1 MEDQSQ
7 VKKTSKVL
15 IGVIAALSVVVLVLG
30 GMYLKQVDSSKSI
43 QEQLTQEKDS
53 IQANLQNMA
62 SEYKQLKT
70 DNDTINTQLQ
80 GQRAKVEELL
90 TEIRRVK
97 SVSYQ
102 QIKQYQSELGTLRA
116 IMRSYIT
123 QIDSLNTLNQALIAE
138 NIEVKKS
145 YSSEKVKN
153 QELSQKNESLNTQV
167 AKGSQIKA
175 RGVSALPINA
185 RGKEMSRASRVEKVK
200 VCFTLVENSIA
211 KSGIKVVYL
220 RVNSPDGF
228 LLAKSEADVFT
239 AGGENL
245 VYSAKREVDYQN
257 QDVDMCIFYD
267 TRGEL
272 KPGTYSAS
280 IFLDGQKVGTTQ
292 FILK

>member
-211 KSGIKVVYL
+211 KPGIKVVYL

>member
-1 MEDQSQ
+1 MEDQNQ

-30 GMYLKQVDSSKSI
+30 GMYIRQINSANTI
-43 QEQLTQEKDS
+43 QGQLTQEKDS
-53 IQANLQNMA
+53 IQANLQKMA
-62 SEYKQLKT
+62 SDYKLLKT
-70 DNDTINTQLQ
+70 DNDTINNHLQ
-80 GQRAKVEELL
+80 NERARVEGLL

-97 SVSYQ
+97 SVNYQ

-167 AKGSQIKA
+167 AKGSQVKA
-175 RGVSALPINA
+175 RGVNALPINA
-185 RGKEMSRASRVEKVK
+185 RGKEMTRASRVEKVK
-200 VCFTLVENSIA
+200 VCLTLVENSIA
-211 KSGIKVVYL
+211 KPGIKVVYL
-220 RVNSPDGF
+220 RITSPEGF
-228 LLAKSEADVFT
+228 LLAKSEADVFS

-272 KPGTYSAS
+272 KPGTYSAA
-280 IFLDGQKVGTTQ
+280 IFLDGQQVGATQ

>member
-90 TEIRRVK
+90 IEIRRVK
-97 SVSYQ
+97 SVNYQ

-138 NIEVKKS
+138 NIEVKKN

-211 KSGIKVVYL
+211 KPGIKVVYL

>member
-30 GMYLKQVDSSKSI
+30 GMYLKQVNSSKSI

-97 SVSYQ
+97 SVNYQ

-211 KSGIKVVYL
+211 KPGIKVVYL